1 MPKRRLLL
9 LDANRL
15 STFAWQGSQITQDD
29 EFASN
34 PPGLEAFTNYLKK
47 YPQCLFYLLADVSEE
62 GFQIDDVP
70 YVTGRDRAA
79 LLKRRLGQYYY
90 GSPYSTSISLG
101 RSKTGRRDEKV
112 LFAALTRPPHID
124 PWINCFSEAASQL
137 AGLYT
142 MPLVVA
148 RLFAASKEIGSGRHL
163 LLTMGRGGLRQTF
176 FDAGQFRFSRLTPLA
191 TGSIDEFA
199 VACRVEAEK
208 IYQYLV
214 GQRLIERG
222 TRLESS
228 ILLDASLN
236 ESFRERCHDTAEIG
250 FGFIDLGNISR
261 ARGLKGGTAHKFW
274 SDELFLHAQT
284 RGSPGHQLAPES
296 LLKNYRLWQIKTA
309 INATSMIGFSAC
321 ALLALRYGVTTY
333 SIEADTLKV
342 QADTSIQARSY
353 ETKLKALPPM
363 PMKAEALRSLIDRY
377 AEMEK
382 RSPRIKDTLSRIS
395 RGLDLVPETGLQS
408 IAWNLVNK
416 PEGAS
421 SPAYTVNYFAVSV
434 LQAELVVSM
443 ASDHR
448 TMLVTVEKFAT
459 ELRKDSSLDVKL
471 VRLPFDTESGKTI
484 RSSASTPAT
493 QVEPPTFAIRIL
505 QRIF

>member
-1 MPKRRLLL
+1 
-9 LDANRL
+9 
-15 STFAWQGSQITQDD
+15 
-29 EFASN
+29 
-34 PPGLEAFTNYLKK
+34 
-47 YPQCLFYLLADVSEE
+47 
-62 GFQIDDVP
+62 
-70 YVTGRDRAA
+70 
-79 LLKRRLGQYYY
+79 
-90 GSPYSTSISLG
+90 
-101 RSKTGRRDEKV
+101 
-112 LFAALTRPPHID
+112 
-124 PWINCFSEAASQL
+124 
-137 AGLYT
+137 
-142 MPLVVA
+142 
-148 RLFAASKEIGSGRHL
+148 
-163 LLTMGRGGLRQTF
+163 MGRGGLRQTF

-274 SDELFLHAQT
+274 SDELFLHAQM

-353 ETKLKALPPM
+353 EAKLKALPPM
-363 PMKAEALRSLIDRY
+363 PMKAENLRSLINRY
-377 AEMEK
+377 GDMEK
-382 RSPRIKDTLSRIS
+382 RSPDIADTFRRIS
-395 RGLDLVPETGLQS
+395 RGLDLTPEVTLQS
-408 IAWNLVNK
+408 IDWSLTAK
-416 PEGAS
+416 AEGTATPGFPGS
-421 SPAYTVNYFAVSV
+421 YFAVAKIK
-434 LQAELVVSM
+434 AELPISM
-443 ASDHR
+443 LSNHR
-448 TMLVTVEKFAT
+448 GMLATVERFVG
-459 ELRKDSSLDVKL
+459 ELKRDDSLDVK
-471 VRLPFDTESGKTI
+471 VVTFPFDTESGKTI
-484 RSSASTPAT
+484 RSSSDAAT
-493 QVEPPTFAIRIL
+493 AAADAPTFVINIVRRIY
-505 QRIF
+505 